1 MDGVKKEE
9 VKPETESEDSLS
21 NFEGFVLILGA
32 FFVVMSIS
40 ALVGYGVAE
49 LVSLQKVL
57 IFYPHANWIRISNVA
72 KSLGRAGGRPRQAT
86 PKEIQ
91 AEGPPI
97 SLPLSGVALFL
108 LNEYNSHKYMRK
120 THTTLLGKTV
130 RHISRLRGGGSAL
143 PGLVVEKIDKDF
155 LSHTLSQLPLGV
167 VVISGTNGKTTT
179 TKMVTELLKSQGL
192 NVFTNPT
199 GSNFKR
205 GVISA
210 LLDKVDKKG
219 KLHADIAV
227 LELDEAHAV
236 HFVREVPP
244 TYSLLLNV
252 MRDQLDRFGE
262 IDKTTE
268 MLATIARATKKG
280 VVLNREDP
288 QILEI
293 GKQLPDV
300 EVSYFGLEPDL
311 RHFFP
316 SDEELRGEVKKP
328 IISLGA
334 DVIVKKFSSG
344 EVTFLLGK
352 KPVSTHLN
360 ITGIYN
366 VLNAAAA
373 LSLVRKIIGSKVNE
387 TTLMSTLAGI
397 KPAFG
402 RGEKMVIHGQELEL
416 VLVKNP
422 SGFRLG
428 LKSFSAKNIA
438 TMIAINDNYA
448 DGRDMS
454 WLWDVDFES
463 LSETGV
469 RMVSGVRAYDMAL
482 RLQYDEVKFDYVDT
496 DLKKALDTFINET
509 GRPKRIFCTY
519 TAMLTLRKELTKYAD
534 LERVL

>member
-1 MDGVKKEE
+1 
-9 VKPETESEDSLS
+9 
-21 NFEGFVLILGA
+21 
-32 FFVVMSIS
+32 MS
-40 ALVGYGVAE
+40 
-49 LVSLQKVL
+49 
-57 IFYPHANWIRISNVA
+57 
-72 KSLGRAGGRPRQAT
+72 RPPRST
-86 PKEIQ
+86 
-91 AEGPPI
+91 
-97 SLPLSGVALFL
+97 LSGVALFL
-108 LNEYNSHKYMRK
+108 LNAYNHRHMRK
-120 THTTLLGKTV
+120 THTSLLGKTV

-143 PGLVVEKIDKDF
+143 PGLVIEKIDKNF
-155 LSHTLSQLPLGV
+155 LADTLSQLPLGV

-192 NVFTNPT
+192 KVFTNPS

-205 GVISA
+205 GVISG
-210 LLDKVDKKG
+210 LLEAVDLRG
-219 KLHADIAV
+219 NLDADIAV

-236 HFVREVPP
+236 HFVREVKP

-262 IDKTTE
+262 IDKTTQ
-268 MLATIARATKKG
+268 MLQTIASATRKA

-288 QILEI
+288 QTLSI
-293 GKQLPDV
+293 GSNLSEVD
-300 EVSYFGLEPDL
+300 VSYFGLDPEL
-311 RHFFP
+311 RHHFP
-316 SDEELRGEVKKP
+316 SDEELRGDVKKHT
-328 IISLGA
+328 ISVGA
-334 DVIVKKFSSG
+334 DVIVKDFSSG
-344 EVTFLLGK
+344 EATFLLGK
-352 KPVSTHLN
+352 KPVSTTLN

-373 LSLVRKIIGSKVNE
+373 LSLVRQIVGNKVDE
-387 TTLMSTLAGI
+387 TKLINTLSGI

-402 RGEKMVIHGQELEL
+402 RGEKMIVHGQELEL

-428 LKSFSAKNIA
+428 LKSFSPDNIA

-454 WLWDVDFES
+454 WLWDVDFGS
-463 LSETGV
+463 LSDTGV

-496 DLKKALDTFINET
+496 DLKKALDTFVNET
-509 GRPKRIFCTY
+509 GRPKRIFCSY
-519 TAMLTLRKELTKYAD
+519 TAMLTLRKELQNYAD

>member
-1 MDGVKKEE
+1 
-9 VKPETESEDSLS
+9 
-21 NFEGFVLILGA
+21 
-32 FFVVMSIS
+32 
-40 ALVGYGVAE
+40 
-49 LVSLQKVL
+49 
-57 IFYPHANWIRISNVA
+57 
-72 KSLGRAGGRPRQAT
+72 
-86 PKEIQ
+86 
-91 AEGPPI
+91 
-97 SLPLSGVALFL
+97 
-108 LNEYNSHKYMRK
+108 MRK
-120 THTTLLGKTV
+120 SHTTLLGKSV

-143 PGLVVEKIDKDF
+143 PGLVVEKLDKDF
-155 LSHTLSQLPLGV
+155 LSNTLSQLPLGV

-210 LLDKVDKKG
+210 LLDAVDKKG
-219 KLHADIAV
+219 NLNADIAI

-236 HFVREVPP
+236 HFVHEVQP

-268 MLATIARATKKG
+268 LLTVIAKSTKKG

-288 QILEI
+288 HVVNI
-293 GKQLPDV
+293 GKNLQGVDIN
-300 EVSYFGLEPDL
+300 YFGLEPDL
-311 RHFFP
+311 RHHFP
-316 SDEELRGEVKKP
+316 SDDEMRGEVKKST
-328 IISLGA
+328 ISVGA
-334 DVIVKKFSSG
+334 DVIVKEFSSG
-344 EVTFLLGK
+344 QATFSLGK
-352 KPVSTHLN
+352 KSVTTKLN

-373 LSLVRKIIGSKVNE
+373 LSLVRQIVGKDIDEVKLIDA
-387 TTLMSTLAGI
+387 LASV

-402 RGEKMVIHGQELEL
+402 RGEKMIVHGQELEL

-428 LKSFSAKNIA
+428 LKSFSPKDIA

-454 WLWDVDFES
+454 WLWDVEFDS
-463 LSETGV
+463 LREGGV

-482 RLQYDEVKFDYVDT
+482 RLQYDEVKYDYVDT
-496 DLKKALDTFINET
+496 DLKKALDTFVNET
-509 GRPKRIFCTY
+509 GRPKRIFCSY
-519 TAMLTLRKELTKYAD
+519 TAMLTLRKELQNYAD